1 MNDTALQQIDW
12 HSVPR
17 EIACSRPDWFAAWIT
32 RDDPSA
38 LQYQVFEHIAY
49 IANIVTKAIRKGKG
63 RLIINLPPQHGKS
76 WFLCRW
82 LIVWILEHW
91 PENRVISTSYS
102 RDLIMGHSG
111 FVRDQFVNRPEL
123 NTRLKADS
131 KAVGRWY
138 THTGLGGL
146 YSTTIGG
153 AISGFSMD
161 VGLIDDPYKGWED
174 AWSTKVRKKVRNW
187 FDAEFYTRKQENTTM
202 IVLHTRWH
210 PNDLSGYLLNEHP
223 DDWQLI
229 RLPALAEKGDP
240 MRRMVNTPLCP
251 HLKSYES
258 LISSKKS
265 KAIWE
270 AVFQQDPKGLSDGN
284 LYKNFSPIR
293 NVSDKVSL
301 NYDLPLHISIDF
313 NKNPG
318 QHALIGQYDEQADM
332 ITTIDEL
339 YGDRWDTIQI
349 MRDFTDRWWKQH
361 CKHNAF
367 PEIHIFGDSSGN
379 SESEYTS
386 DTGYKVMRKHLATLG
401 VQVLKRVPK
410 KAPDLIGS
418 IMEVNDALHDIDED
432 VHWLIHPRCQKLIR
446 DLSEVMPNEHGKP
459 DKDTDL
465 TLTHASD
472 AERYRVHR
480 IRPMKVQMTGGKVNV

>member
-1 MNDTALQQIDW
+1 VNDTAVQPIDW
-12 HSVPR
+12 HKVPR
-17 EIACSRPDWFAAWIT
+17 EVACSRPDWFAAWVT
-32 RDDPSA
+32 RDDPPA

-49 IANIVTKAIRKGKG
+49 IAHIVTRAIRKGKG

-91 PENRVISTSYS
+91 PDKRVISTSYS
-102 RDLIMGHSG
+102 SDLILGHSG
-111 FVRDQFVNRPEL
+111 FVRDQFINRSEL
-123 NTRLKADS
+123 NTNLKADS

-138 THTGLGGL
+138 THTGMGGL

-174 AWSTKVRKKVRNW
+174 AWSTKIRKKVRNW
-187 FDAEFYTRKQENTTM
+187 FDAEFYTRKQEDTTM

-210 PNDLSGYLLNEHP
+210 PDDLSGYLLKDHP

-229 RLPALAEKGDP
+229 RLPALAEKNDP
-240 MRRMVNTPLCP
+240 MCRPVNKPLCP
-251 HLKSYES
+251 RLRSYES

-265 KAIWE
+265 QAIWD

-284 LYKNFSPIR
+284 LYSDFSEVR
-293 NVSDKVSL
+293 NVSNSVSL
-301 NYDLPLHISIDF
+301 NPAWPLHISIDF

-318 QHALIGQYDEQADM
+318 THVLIGHYDEQADM
-332 ITTIDEL
+332 ITTVDEL

-349 MRDFTDRWWKQH
+349 MKDFTDRWWPA
-361 CKHNAF
+361 NAQGKEF
-367 PEIHIFGDSSGN
+367 PEIHIFGDTAGN

-386 DTGYKVMRKHLATLG
+386 DTGYKVMRRMLGKLG
-401 VQVLKRVPK
+401 VPIYKRVPK
-410 KAPDLIGS
+410 QAPDLLGS
-418 IMEVNDALHDIDED
+418 IMEVNDALCDIDGD
-432 VHWLIHPRCQKLIR
+432 VHWLIHPRCTKLIR
-446 DLSEVMPNEHGKP
+446 DLKEVMPNEHGKP
-459 DKDTDL
+459 DKDTDQ

-480 IRPMKVQMTGGKVNV
+480 IRPMQVLQTGGRVNV